1 MAICNSRDTSFASE
15 RWSRRR
21 CINSSREVLIKY
33 CIKKSTPICP
43 AATCLAGS
51 SSTFMRKAPI
61 TLGSRKNVTC
71 LHPPPLRPSPLPP
84 LLVLSLSLSQHPL
97 VGPSSITV
105 KLVTISLYSRVSPYL
120 RGSSPPDEDTA
131 GARFYMYV
139 SRARARARAYTRT
152 RANARARRGLKKCVR
167 THARVYV
174 YISTRMFPLKNEPV
188 PVPHGRNTARKVS
201 GVTGS
206 IGGLLSINNVI
217 IGC

>member
-1 MAICNSRDTSFASE
+1 M
-15 RWSRRR
+15 
-21 CINSSREVLIKY
+21 
-33 CIKKSTPICP
+33 
-43 AATCLAGS
+43 
-51 SSTFMRKAPI
+51 
-61 TLGSRKNVTC
+61 
-71 LHPPPLRPSPLPP
+71 PPPSAPPLPLPP
-84 LLVLSLSLSQHPL
+84 LLVLSLSLSQHLL

-139 SRARARARAYTRT
+139 SRARARVHTHTRK
-152 RANARARRGLKKCVR
+152 RARARRGLKKCVR
-167 THARVYV
+167 THAQVYV